1 MVDRNNAN
9 KKVLTQMFVI
19 VLGKHVSCQV
29 TDKFMHAN

>member
-1 MVDRNNAN
+1 MDCDKAN

-19 VLGKHVSCQV
+19 VLDKRVSYQV

>member
-1 MVDRNNAN
+1 MVDRHKAN

-19 VLGKHVSCQV
+19 VLGKRVCQV